1 MRLSPGVYHLNDS
14 FAARPQL
21 SAVLALEGLTNV
33 ALVGE
38 PTQPGY
44 AQSRIDRSATT
55 LLVHGLRGAVSMNN
69 CTRVRFQSLDIDMA
83 RQPYTY
89 GRAISATDLSTTIEY
104 DPALYS
110 FESRAQQPW
119 QLRVSNVNEF
129 DPGEWRLNGTG
140 ESTAL
145 SPLPIIFS
153 YKSEKSLCGA
163 GWAAGYSD
171 AARSGIDAGGAS
183 WQALHPAQHL

>member
-1 MRLSPGVYHLNDS
+1 MRLSPGVYHLSDS

-21 SAVLALEGLTNV
+21 SAVFALEGLTDV
-33 ALVGE
+33 ALVGK

-104 DPALYS
+104 DPTLYS
-110 FESRAQQPW
+110 FETRYRWSTKVGSRTPF
-119 QLRVSNVNEF
+119 EICTK
-129 DPGEWRLNGTG
+129 G
-140 ESTAL
+140 
-145 SPLPIIFS
+145 
-153 YKSEKSLCGA
+153 
-163 GWAAGYSD
+163 
-171 AARSGIDAGGAS
+171 
-183 WQALHPAQHL
+183 